1 MKLYSLP
8 HSPYAARVRMQI
20 HLRNLPVEVL
30 PPPLPMRTAAFLERF
45 PLGKVPVLE
54 LENGATIS
62 ESWAIM
68 EYLEELGIGAG
79 ASLSPESALE
89 RAHMRMLGRYADLH
103 LATNALFPLFRAVT
117 GMADTDAATTAE
129 SLRAELAKGER
140 LLAEVGGCER
150 ALNLGDIALAPTL
163 LYVQELAPAAGIQ
176 APLAD
181 YPELSAW
188 WGWINGV
195 APVRETLDE
204 VRHAFH
210 AFAEAL
216 AAKA

>member
-20 HLRNLPVEVL
+20 RLRDLPVEVL

-54 LENGATIS
+54 LEGGLTIA

-68 EYLEELGIGAG
+68 EYLEDVGVGAG
-79 ASLSPESALE
+79 ESLSPESPLE
-89 RAHMRMLGRYADLH
+89 RARMRMLGRYADLH

-117 GMADTDAATTAE
+117 GMGDTDAAATAE

-140 LLAEVGGCER
+140 LLTEIGAGNR
-150 ALNLGDIALAPTL
+150 ALHLGDIALAPTL
-163 LYVQELAPAAGIQ
+163 LYVQELAPAAGIE

-181 YPELSAW
+181 CPQLSAW

-204 VRHAFH
+204 VRDAFH

>member
-20 HLRNLPVEVL
+20 RLRELPVDVL
-30 PPPLPMRTAAFLERF
+30 PPPLAMRTAAFLERF

-54 LENGATIS
+54 LEDGASIA

-68 EYLEELGIGAG
+68 EYLEELDIGTG
-79 ASLSPESALE
+79 ASLSPASPLE
-89 RAHMRMLGRYADLH
+89 RARMRMLGRYADLH

-117 GMADTDAATTAE
+117 GMGGVDAASTAE

-140 LLAEVGGCER
+140 LLLEIGAGDR
-150 ALNLGDIALAPTL
+150 ALHLGDIALAPTL
-163 LYVQELAPAAGIQ
+163 LYVQELAPAAGIE
-176 APLAD
+176 APLKD
-181 YPELSAW
+181 YPRLSAW
-188 WGWINGV
+188 WDWVNGV
-195 APVRETLDE
+195 APVRETLEE
-204 VRHAFH
+204 VREAFR
-210 AFAEAL
+210 AFAESL